1 MILKDLTIDKFNTNH
16 IKTLTRKRRL
26 RSRLRKRSAVN
37 IKDEALIFFISKNIL
52 KIPLDKY
59 LNKHDRKC
67 LAFCIQKYRFKQW
80 KEKGGKEKY

>member
-26 RSRLRKRSAVN
+26 RSQLRKRSAVN
-37 IKDEALIFFISKNIL
+37 IKDEALLFFVISKNIL

-59 LNKHDRKC
+59 LKHDRKC
-67 LAFCIQKYRFKQW
+67 LTFCIQKVQI
-80 KEKGGKEKY
+80 